1 MSNWVGK
8 TLGKVH
14 IDSLLA
20 RGGMAE
26 VYLGTHTTL
35 QREVAVKILRNN
47 YDENPDS
54 LVRFQ
59 REARVVAK
67 LRHPNIVQVFD
78 FDSVDNHPYLI
89 MEYIKGPSLSRYLY
103 ALYNKKKRL
112 GLSVVVRLLDALASA
127 LQYAHASGVIHRDIK
142 PGNILLT
149 SRSSQIVVDNPLPED
164 FEPVL
169 TDFGL
174 VRFLDSSR
182 HTTAGQI
189 AGTPA
194 YMSPEQARGEL
205 TDERTD
211 VYSLGIVI
219 YEILAG
225 HLPFDGETTMSIL
238 LKHINDPPPPIP
250 DLPPLLQMVLDR
262 ALAKNVNDRFQTPTE
277 FAKAFSNAVEGRL
290 DRSTVQFP
298 APVAAASKAIPR
310 KALRWGT
317 AALALVTVVAL
328 GAVSFLRGSSLPV
341 ETETSTPTPSTT
353 NTVTEPAASLP
364 LGSTAFLRFEDG
376 LAIADQVLLIAQ
388 ALPAP
393 PPGSQFEVWL
403 IDSNA
408 DNENGGGGRRSLGIL
423 TVDANGKGSLT
434 MTDEQGLN
442 LIALYDKVEV
452 TVEPDPDADPD
463 IPGLVAYSFTLP
475 AGGLVHVRHLLSSSP
490 NTPAEIAL
498 IQGLHTNIKAVDE
511 TARAML
517 DAYERGDGPAIRQFA
532 ESLMN
537 LLAGNQNPDYRD
549 WNGNGQIS
557 NAGDGFGLLLNG
569 NNLGYIQAVYSE
581 ADYAANTAGA
591 TQKMIVHGEDVKTCV
606 QNLASWVPQLH
617 DRLSTILTAEA
628 GFDLR
633 QPIRDLVM
641 FAGYTLNGVDSNGNG
656 EIEPIPGECGA
667 NSAYEFAYYMA
678 DMPLLPVGS
687 LFITGTP
694 PTPTMAGSSSN
705 VTRTPTQDSGGSGG
719 SGGSTNPTRVPP
731 GQGGVPPGQEDK
743 TPKPPPKDNKP

>member
-1 MSNWVGK
+1 MSTWVGK

-14 IDSLLA
+14 IESLLA

-54 LVRFQ
+54 LARFQ

-89 MEYIKGPSLSRYLY
+89 MEYIRGPSLSRYLY
-103 ALYNKKKRL
+103 ALHNKKKRL
-112 GLSVVVRLLDALASA
+112 GHPVVVRLLNALASA

-149 SRSSQIVVDNPLPED
+149 SRSSQIVIDNPLPDD

-250 DLPPLLQMVLDR
+250 DLPPLLQMVLHR
-262 ALAKNVNDRFQTPTE
+262 ALAKDANERFQTPTE
-277 FAKAFSNAVEGRL
+277 FAKAFSDAVEGKLDPSTLRL
-290 DRSTVQFP
+290 P
-298 APVAAASKAIPR
+298 APVAAAPKTAPR
-310 KALRWGT
+310 KILRWGT
-317 AALALVTVVAL
+317 VALALVTVIAL

-341 ETETSTPTPSTT
+341 ETETSTPPPSMTH
-353 NTVTEPAASLP
+353 TVTGPVATLSLGPA
-364 LGSTAFLRFEDG
+364 AFLRFQDG
-376 LAIADQVLLIAQ
+376 LAVADQVALIAQ
-388 ALPAP
+388 AMPAP
-393 PPGSQFEVWL
+393 PPGAQFEVWL
-403 IDSNA
+403 MDSNA
-408 DNENGGGGRRSLGIL
+408 NNENGDGGRRSLGIL
-423 TVDANGKGSLT
+423 RVDANGKGSLIV
-434 MTDEQGLN
+434 TDEQALN
-442 LIALYDKVEV
+442 LIALYDKVEI
-452 TVEPDPDADPD
+452 TLEPDPDPDPD
-463 IPGLVAYSFTLP
+463 LPGTVAYSFTLP
-475 AGGLVHVRHLLSSSP
+475 AKGRVHIRHLLVSYP
-490 NTPAEIAL
+490 NAPSQIAL
-498 IQGLHTNIKAVDE
+498 IQGLRTNVKAVDE
-511 TARAML
+511 TTRAML
-517 DAYERGDGPAIRQFA
+517 KAYERGDKVAIRQFA

-537 LLAGNQNPDYRD
+537 LLAGDQNPDYKD

-557 NAGDGFGLLLNG
+557 NAGDGYGLLLNG
-569 NNLGYIQAVYSE
+569 NNLGYLQAVYSE
-581 ADYAANTAGA
+581 ADYAANTPDA
-591 TQKMIVHGEDVKTCV
+591 TQKMIVHGEDVKTCI
-606 QNLASWVPQLH
+606 QNLAAWVPPLR
-617 DRLSTILTAEA
+617 DRLSTIIISES
-628 GFDLR
+628 GFDLG
-633 QPIRDLVM
+633 QPIRDSVALASQM
-641 FAGYTLNGVDSNGNG
+641 LNGVDNNGNG
-656 EIEPIPGECGA
+656 MIESIPGECGA

-694 PTPTMAGSSSN
+694 PTPSN
-705 VTRTPTQDSGGSGG
+705 TFSNLTRTPTPGET
-719 SGGSTNPTRVPP
+719 GGSTNPTRAPP
-731 GQGGVPPGQEDK
+731 GQAKTPPGQDK
-743 TPKPPPKDNKP
+743 PDNPNKPPKDNNNKP